1 MGAFSYRALNAA
13 GKTIKGTVEGDSER
27 QVRVQLRAQQL
38 RPLDVKVVSAQK
50 EQSESSL
57 FRRGANISGRD
68 LTLITRQLSSLVNS
82 GLPLDESLKAAA
94 KQHRKTHIKE
104 TLLQVRSKVLEG
116 LSLAQ
121 ALGENPRA
129 FDNMYRALV
138 RAGESAG
145 FLGPVLE
152 RLADYTESSQHTRQK
167 LKMAMVYP
175 FVLLAVSVTVIGLLM
190 AFVVPE
196 LIGIFEHSQK
206 ALPWLTEAL
215 ISTSHFITAYG
226 IWCLL
231 GFGLMVV
238 AWNLMMR
245 AESRRRK
252 WHQILLKT
260 PVASGVIIQA
270 DSARFAG
277 TLSMLVGSGVPL
289 LEALNIASQ
298 VLSNLV
304 MRDAC
309 DGVVVAVKEGSSL
322 HRALDQAQV
331 FPPLLVQ
338 MAASGEANGEL
349 DKQLDHAARNQERE
363 LELMLGTALALLEP
377 LTIVFMGGM
386 ITVIVMAILLPIFDL
401 NTLV

>member
-1 MGAFSYRALNAA
+1 
-13 GKTIKGTVEGDSER
+13 
-27 QVRVQLRAQQL
+27 
-38 RPLDVKVVSAQK
+38 
-50 EQSESSL
+50 
-57 FRRGANISGRD
+57 
-68 LTLITRQLSSLVNS
+68 
-82 GLPLDESLKAAA
+82 
-94 KQHRKTHIKE
+94 
-104 TLLQVRSKVLEG
+104 
-116 LSLAQ
+116 
-121 ALGENPRA
+121 
-129 FDNMYRALV
+129 
-138 RAGESAG
+138 
-145 FLGPVLE
+145 
-152 RLADYTESSQHTRQK
+152 
-167 LKMAMVYP
+167 MAMVYP

-215 ISTSHFITAYG
+215 ISTSHFITGYG

-231 GFGLMVV
+231 GFALMIV